1 MTTNMQLFK
10 LNPQSRYF
18 PFYRN
23 RVIIKPRCLLGLN
36 PWSISALA
44 VIDWIRMAAKT
55 ATDSKDA
62 ILFWP
67 QSYPFPI
74 TRTVASKNRVEYFR
88 R

>member
-1 MTTNMQLFK
+1 MTTNMQLFR
-10 LNPQSRYF
+10 LNPQSKYS

-44 VIDWIRMAAKT
+44 AIDWIRMAAKT

-62 ILFWP
+62 ILFYSGHNP
-67 QSYPFPI
+67 IPF
-74 TRTVASKNRVEYFR
+74 RLLGR
-88 R
+88 